1 MRHAVLEP
9 SPNRADSAYGQ
20 WDLSAPDCSRQFAFA
35 GPFAAQLAAKEQAL
49 GYVIFVVEVS
59 LSPGQVNIASLC
71 ALETPGSA
79 VGRGSFA
86 GSGLDRVGSG
96 GWCRVVGVARHA
108 QGARGQ
114 GEEDDDRSG
123 AHFALIWRQDGKPWG
138 KKKEMIVVGRPFF
151 CK

>member
-71 ALETPGSA
+71 ALETPGSG

-96 GWCRVVGVARHA
+96 GWCRVVGVGRHA

-138 KKKEMIVVGRPFF
+138 KKETIVVGRPFF